1 MEKLVVGWCASY
13 TCLAD
18 DEVRD
23 VVRSCRF
30 VFDAAHVSDIQGP
43 IEVDLRFIAL
53 NGLGLLRREKFTIF
67 MRSELQGDQVVIFI
81 AFGFKLFTVVQIVF

>member
-13 TCLAD
+13 TCRAD

-23 VVRSCRF
+23 VVRGNSEKKVRNCRF

-53 NGLGLLRREKFTIF
+53 NSLGLL
-67 MRSELQGDQVVIFI
+67 
-81 AFGFKLFTVVQIVF
+81 